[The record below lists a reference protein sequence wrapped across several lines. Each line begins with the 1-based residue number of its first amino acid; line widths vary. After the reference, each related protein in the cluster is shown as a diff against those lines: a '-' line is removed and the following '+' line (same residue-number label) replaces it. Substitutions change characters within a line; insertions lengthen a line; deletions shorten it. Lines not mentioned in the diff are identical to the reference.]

1 MNTQQVAKRL
11 VELCRAGR
19 DAEAQ
24 KELYASDAVSV
35 EPREM
40 PGMPKETKG
49 LVAILQ
55 KGERFRSQVEAVH
68 AEHTSDPMVAG
79 EFFTVN
85 FALDCTMK
93 GRGRVELED
102 IGIYRVADGKI
113 VSEQFFY

>member
-1 MNTQQVAKRL
+1 MNTHQIAKRL
-11 VELCRAGR
+11 VELCRANR

-24 KELYASDAVSV
+24 KELYSQDAVSI

-40 PGMPKETKG
+40 PGMPREVKG
-49 LVAILQ
+49 LVAIQ
-55 KGERFRSQVEAVH
+55 EKGKRFHEQLEAVH
-68 AEHTSDPMVAG
+68 AAHSSEPMVAG
-79 EFFTVN
+79 DYFTVN

-102 IGIYRVADGKI
+102 IGVYRVAEGKI

>member
-11 VELCRAGR
+11 VELCRANR
-19 DAEAQ
+19 DSEAQ
-24 KELYASDAVSV
+24 KELYAKDAVSI

-40 PGMPKETKG
+40 PGMPREVKG
-49 LVAILQ
+49 LVAILD
-55 KGERFRSQVEAVH
+55 KGKRFHEQLEAVH
-68 AEHTSDPMVAG
+68 AAHTSDPMIAG
-79 EFFTVN
+79 DFFTVS

>member
-1 MNTQQVAKRL
+1 MNTHQIAKRL
-11 VELCRAGR
+11 VELCRTGQSA
-19 DAEAQ
+19 AAQ
-24 KELYASDAVSV
+24 QELYAKDAVSL

-49 LVAILQ
+49 LVAILE
-55 KGERFRSQVEAVH
+55 KGKRFGAQLEQVH
-68 AEHTSDPMVAG
+68 ASHTSDPMVAG
-79 EFFTVN
+79 DFFTVN